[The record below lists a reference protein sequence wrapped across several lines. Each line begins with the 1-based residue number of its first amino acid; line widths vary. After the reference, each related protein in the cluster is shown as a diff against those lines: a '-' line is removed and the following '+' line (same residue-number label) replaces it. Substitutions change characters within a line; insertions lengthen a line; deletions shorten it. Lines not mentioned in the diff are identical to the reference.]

1 MLIGYFVSKL
11 ELRARREASAVG
23 CVRVIPAEQKASF
36 LKCQSDKIQ
45 DLFCGGGNGVVI
57 CRNRI

>member
-23 CVRVIPAEQKASF
+23 CVRVIPTEQKAFF

-45 DLFCGGGNGVVI
+45 ELFVGAATVW
-57 CRNRI
+57 

>member
-23 CVRVIPAEQKASF
+23 CVRVIPAEQKAFF
-36 LKCQSDKIQ
+36 LKGLPDELQK
-45 DLFCGGGNGVVI
+45 LFCGGGNGVVI